1 MSLSEKAQRYAQ
13 LLAIGTFVTLAG
25 CQVKPLYSEGPQ
37 GKPAKALASIEIS
50 DADDRVEQEVRNA
63 LVFLTSGGAGE
74 PAHPEYR
81 MALNATSEVMGV
93 LYDQESDT
101 AGAGRVVVRAD
112 YNLTRADNGETVRS
126 GNRSAVALVDFPE
139 QEFAKVRATRDA
151 ENRAAKELAEIIRA
165 DIAAALG
172 R

>member
-1 MSLSEKAQRYAQ
+1 MSLSEKAQRYTQ
-13 LLAIGTFVTLAG
+13 LLAIGTFVALAG

-74 PAHPEYR
+74 PANPEYR
-81 MALNATSEVMGV
+81 MALNVTSEVMGV

-101 AGAGRVVVRAD
+101 AAAGRVIVRAD
-112 YNLTRADNGETVRS
+112 YNLTRADSGETVRS

-151 ENRAAKELAEIIRA
+151 EKRAATELAEIIRA

>member
-13 LLAIGTFVTLAG
+13 LLVIGTSVSLAG
-25 CQVKPLYSEGPQ
+25 CQVKPLYSEGLQ
-37 GKPAKALASIEIS
+37 GKPTTALASIEIS
-50 DADDRVEQEVRNA
+50 DAGDRVEQEVRNA
-63 LVFLTSGGAGE
+63 LVFLTSGGKGE

-112 YNLTRADNGETVRS
+112 YNLTRADSGETVRS

-139 QEFAKVRATRDA
+139 QEFAKVRAIRDA
-151 ENRAAKELAEIIRA
+151 ETRAAKELAEIIRA

>member
-1 MSLSEKAQRYAQ
+1 
-13 LLAIGTFVTLAG
+13 
-25 CQVKPLYSEGPQ
+25 VKPLYSEGPQ

-63 LVFLTSGGAGE
+63 LIFLTSGGAGE
-74 PAHPEYR
+74 PARPEYK
-81 MALNATSEVMGV
+81 MALNVTSEVMGV

-112 YNLTRADNGETVRS
+112 YNLTRADSGETVRS

-151 ENRAAKELAEIIRA
+151 QNRAARELAEIIRA